1 MEGGGTMPT
10 GVHRRK
16 EEGLMEEKTMGAGR
30 VRECYNFEP
39 KRGTRNLM
47 TDSISRALDDPAR
60 RKREVG
66 KRKTEPLTSF

>member
-1 MEGGGTMPT
+1 
-10 GVHRRK
+10 
-16 EEGLMEEKTMGAGR
+16 MEEKTMGAGR